1 MSLEQLRRTALYIPG
16 NDPSMILNAGIYG
29 SDSVVLDLED
39 AVSVN
44 EKDAA
49 RILVRNS
56 LEVVNFRGAEVIVR
70 INALSTPYGEEDLES
85 VVCKGLDAIRL
96 PKCESAEDVL
106 NVSSIL
112 DTLEELKGLPKGK
125 IKIMPLIE
133 TALGSYNAVEI
144 ACSGT
149 RVSAIN
155 FGGEDYT
162 ADIVA
167 QRTREGTELLD
178 IRMKIL
184 LAARI
189 AHIDALDTVFGN
201 VNDEDGLVAE
211 TRLIKQLG
219 FDGKS
224 IIHPRQIKP
233 VHSVFNPTEKEIAKA
248 TRIIQAI
255 EEAEKHKSGVV
266 ALDGRMIDAPVVARA
281 RRILAFAEAS
291 RSMGKGDVSHA

>member
-1 MSLEQLRRTALYIPG
+1 MSLERLRRTALYIPG

-29 SDSVVLDLED
+29 SDSIVLDLED

-56 LEVVNFRGAEVIVR
+56 LQAVDFRGAEVVVR
-70 INALSTPYGEEDLES
+70 INALSTPYGEEDIES
-85 VVCKGLDAIRL
+85 VVCEGLDAIRL
-96 PKCESAEDVL
+96 PKCEYGEDVKK
-106 NVSSIL
+106 VSAIL
-112 DTLEELKGLPKGK
+112 DLLEKDRNISAGK

-133 TALGSYNAVEI
+133 SALGSYNAVEI
-144 ACSGT
+144 ACSDS

-162 ADIVA
+162 ADIAA
-167 QRTREGTELLD
+167 QRTREGAELLD

-201 VNDEDGLVAE
+201 VNDEDGLIAE

-233 VHSVFNPTEKEIAKA
+233 VHSVFDPTEKEIAKA
-248 TRIIQAI
+248 RRIIQAI
-255 EEAEKHKSGVV
+255 EEAEERKSGVV

-281 RRILAFAEAS
+281 RRVLAFAEAGL
-291 RSMGKGDVSHA
+291 RSGKGDVFHA